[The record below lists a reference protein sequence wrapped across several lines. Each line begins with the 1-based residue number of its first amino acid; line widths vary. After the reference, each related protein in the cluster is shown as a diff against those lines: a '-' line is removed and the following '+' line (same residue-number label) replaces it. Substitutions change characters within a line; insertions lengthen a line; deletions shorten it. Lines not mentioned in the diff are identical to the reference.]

1 MRNRE
6 ILGRQFRIVLE
17 LHRHAA
23 GLSSEKL
30 AQRIGVSRA
39 TINRDLELLRRRV
52 GLSIE
57 RVRKTGEIWH
67 RLRDLSLASV
77 SATPLQV
84 AALRLAREALAPLV
98 GTALVGQLDALLSL
112 LPSEAASL
120 PGLDIVGKPQR
131 STARIVRAIDLAM
144 HEGRQLEILARIA
157 ARGGEERRYVL
168 DPLLLRVV
176 DDDLYLFAWSH
187 ERKATRTFKV
197 ARIRQ
202 AITRDERADSHA
214 DLVPEEAFRGAVKA
228 WSGELTRVRV
238 RIRRARRERDHH
250 GRGCGARGAGSVGA
264 LVGSQCG
271 GPGTASVAR
280 YGRRGARPRVERV
293 RSQPGPLTQ
302 GERAW
307 PRALF
312 SASPAERTLVG
323 SLQGSHVTR
332 HSPTSTGG
340 TFDPRPR
347 RRRAAGR

>member
-120 PGLDIVGKPQR
+120 PRLDIVGKPQR

-238 RIRRARRERDHH
+238 RIRPD
-250 GRGCGARGAGSVGA
+250 
-264 LVGSQCG
+264 
-271 GPGTASVAR
+271 
-280 YGRRGARPRVERV
+280 
-293 RSQPGPLTQ
+293 
-302 GERAW
+302 RAW
-307 PRALF
+307 LVDEYPLVADQTVVRAPDGSAIITAEVAGLVEPVRWVLSWGRNAEALEPRALRD
-312 SASPAERTLVG
+312 AVAEELGHALRGYAPNQVRSPKVSERG
-323 SLQGSHVTR
+323 PGPSS
-332 HSPTSTGG
+332 
-340 TFDPRPR
+340 PR
-347 RRRAAGR
+347 RRLSARWSGRSKEAT